1 MSSRARRVAQGEPA
15 PYDWGTGSA
24 GALAPTPAAEPEQA
38 TGGMEDPGAR
48 HQAHLAALERD
59 AFATGYAQGERAGV
73 EAGNKRAEAMLRRLA
88 ATLEELGTLRQ
99 TMIRQSE
106 QQMVELALAIARRI
120 LRREVMLDGDLILAM
135 ARVALDRLG
144 EAASTTIRLNPE
156 DCALALQRHGDNP
169 LGSRVRI
176 VADAAVS
183 RGGCLVES
191 EFGFIDAAVEAQF
204 DQVMRALIGER
215 GEVRH
220 ARPTAA

>member
-1 MSSRARRVAQGEPA
+1 
-15 PYDWGTGSA
+15 
-24 GALAPTPAAEPEQA
+24 
-38 TGGMEDPGAR
+38 
-48 HQAHLAALERD
+48 
-59 AFATGYAQGERAGV
+59 
-73 EAGNKRAEAMLRRLA
+73 
-88 ATLEELGTLRQ
+88 
-99 TMIRQSE
+99 
-106 QQMVELALAIARRI
+106 
-120 LRREVMLDGDLILAM
+120 MLDGDLILAM

-156 DCALALQRHGDNP
+156 DCALTLQRHGDNP

-191 EFGFIDAAVEAQF
+191 EYGFIDAAVEAQF

>member
-1 MSSRARRVAQGEPA
+1 MSSKARRVAQVEPA
-15 PYDWGTGSA
+15 PYDWGAPA
-24 GALAPTPAAEPEQA
+24 GTLPPPASEPQPPA
-38 TGGMEDPGAR
+38 GGEDPSA
-48 HQAHLAALERD
+48 HHHAHLAALERD
-59 AFATGYAQGERAGV
+59 AFATGYAQGERAGM

-88 ATLEELGTLRQ
+88 ATLEELGALRQ
-99 TMIRQSE
+99 TMIRQTE

-144 EAASTTIRLNPE
+144 EAASATIRLNPE
-156 DCALALQRHGDNP
+156 DYAQTLQRHGDNP
-169 LGSRVRI
+169 IGSRVRI
-176 VADAAVS
+176 IADPAVS

-220 ARPTAA
+220 VRQTAA

>member
-1 MSSRARRVAQGEPA
+1 VAQIHPA
-15 PYDWGTGSA
+15 PYDWG
-24 GALAPTPAAEPEQA
+24 APGVGGPPSPPATESQDAAAA
-38 TGGMEDPGAR
+38 TAEDPGPR

-59 AFATGYAQGERAGV
+59 AFATGYAQGERAGM

-88 ATLEELGTLRQ
+88 ATLEELAALRQ
-99 TMIRQSE
+99 TMIRQTE
-106 QQMVELALAIARRI
+106 QQMVELSLAIARRI

-156 DCALALQRHGDNP
+156 DCALTLQRHGDNS

-215 GEVRH
+215 AEVRH
-220 ARPTAA
+220 VRPTAA

>member
-1 MSSRARRVAQGEPA
+1 MSSRARRVAQVEPA
-15 PYDWGTGSA
+15 PYDWGA
-24 GALAPTPAAEPEQA
+24 PAADAPGSPLTAEPREA
-38 TGGMEDPGAR
+38 PAGGDDVAVR
-48 HQAHLAALERD
+48 HRDHLAALERD

-88 ATLEELGTLRQ
+88 ATLEELTTLRQ
-99 TMIRQSE
+99 TMIRQTE

-156 DCALALQRHGDNP
+156 DCALTLQRHGDNA